1 MIHPF
6 NESFLLGNDTGRTL
20 YAHASGIPIF
30 DYHNHLRAK
39 DILEDMPFADLA
51 SLFLGDDHYKWRLT
65 RANGAPERL
74 VSGDASGYEKFL
86 AYAKALPLAA
96 GSPLPVWN
104 RLELKR
110 YFGIDAPLSGDTAK
124 DIWDEAKDL
133 MRGGSYTPRMLLARS
148 NVASLITTDDPADE
162 LMFHAKLAED
172 SSFPVKVLPGFRP
185 ERAGEMW
192 RGADWRE
199 YIETLSAAANIEI
212 RDYPSLLDALGKRMD
227 AFAALGCVCGDYSM
241 ERMPFARA
249 TEAQV
254 GVIFKKALAGES
266 VTEDET
272 DRYLTELLLWLASNF
287 ARRGWV
293 MELHIGPVRARNSR
307 MTGLVGRDAGFD
319 SMADYP
325 LMRGL
330 GGFLDAL
337 CEEGKLPKTILF
349 NLNPKD
355 GTAFAALAATFQDET
370 FPSKI
375 QYGPAWW
382 MNDHRDGIRAQF
394 ATLTQQG
401 LIGSFIGMAS
411 DSRSY
416 LAFARHEYFRRI
428 LCDLLGEWIERGEY
442 PYGEKEQHRLLEGIC
457 FDNAAAYF
465 GIA

>member
-20 YAHASGIPIF
+20 YAHASRIPIF

-39 DILEDMPFADLA
+39 DILEDVPFADLA

-192 RGADWRE
+192 RGADWGSTSKRSRQRRTSKSG
-199 YIETLSAAANIEI
+199 IILPCSTRSVSAWM
-212 RDYPSLLDALGKRMD
+212 PSRRWA
-227 AFAALGCVCGDYSM
+227 VS
-241 ERMPFARA
+241 
-249 TEAQV
+249 
-254 GVIFKKALAGES
+254 AGITAWS
-266 VTEDET
+266 
-272 DRYLTELLLWLASNF
+272 ACHS
-287 ARRGWV
+287 
-293 MELHIGPVRARNSR
+293 PVRRR
-307 MTGLVGRDAGFD
+307 H
-319 SMADYP
+319 
-325 LMRGL
+325 
-330 GGFLDAL
+330 
-337 CEEGKLPKTILF
+337 KL
-349 NLNPKD
+349 
-355 GTAFAALAATFQDET
+355 A
-370 FPSKI
+370 
-375 QYGPAWW
+375 
-382 MNDHRDGIRAQF
+382 
-394 ATLTQQG
+394 
-401 LIGSFIGMAS
+401 
-411 DSRSY
+411 
-416 LAFARHEYFRRI
+416 
-428 LCDLLGEWIERGEY
+428 
-442 PYGEKEQHRLLEGIC
+442 
-457 FDNAAAYF
+457 
-465 GIA
+465 